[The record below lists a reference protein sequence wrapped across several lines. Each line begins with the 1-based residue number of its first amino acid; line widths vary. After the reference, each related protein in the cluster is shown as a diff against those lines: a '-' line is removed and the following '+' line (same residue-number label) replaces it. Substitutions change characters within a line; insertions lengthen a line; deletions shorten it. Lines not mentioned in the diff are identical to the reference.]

1 VIVNVVCV
9 RVAVGVPIIWPFV
22 EVSDRPAGRLGLTEN
37 DLVPTPPAAVTGVKL
52 AAIFLVRVL
61 AAIILVSTIAG
72 GGGGSS
78 MVRLKVFE
86 LVCGT
91 SSVTV
96 TVCVVGPPDAEAVP
110 SICPVSDIKNSPDGK
125 LGEIEYTSV
134 PRPPVAVTGVTDV
147 DVPLTNVT
155 DACARVV
162 TISGGGGS
170 GLTVSKKLLELV

>member
-1 VIVNVVCV
+1 VTVNVVCV
-9 RVAVGVPIIWPFV
+9 RTTVGVPNICPFV
-22 EVSDRPAGRLGLTEN
+22 EFSDRPAGRLGLTEN
-37 DLVPTPPAAVTGVKL
+37 NLVPTPPVAVTGVKL
-52 AAIFLVRVL
+52 AAMFLVSVL
-61 AAIILVSTIAG
+61 AAMTLVSTMAG
-72 GGGGSS
+72 GGGGAS
-78 MVRLKVFE
+78 MVNVKFFE

-96 TVCVVGPPDAEAVP
+96 TVCVIGPPDAEAVP
-110 SICPVSDIKNSPDGK
+110 NICPVSDIKNSPDGK

-170 GLTVSKKLLELV
+170 AITVSKKLLELV